1 MALTGSEWRPYKRL
15 AVAIVTAYVNDWI
28 DANIMC
34 ESNGVLPKKLDEY
47 RWQKDRAETFFKG
60 KLCASCEAATGLSG
74 DYILAQLKKGNAT
87 KIVHTLEVGDE

>member
-15 AVAIVTAYVNDWI
+15 AIAIVTAYVNDWI

-47 RWQKDRAETFFKG
+47 QWQRDKAEAFFKS

-74 DYILAQLKKGNAT
+74 DYILAQLKKGNSR
-87 KIVHTLEVGDE
+87 KIVHTLEVNNE

>member
-1 MALTGSEWRPYKRL
+1 MMTGSEWRPYKRL

-28 DANIMC
+28 EANIMR
-34 ESNGVLPKKLDEY
+34 ESRGIEY
-47 RWQKDRAETFFKG
+47 KWQKDRAEAFFKG

-74 DYILAQLKKGNAT
+74 DYILAQLRKGNAT

>member
-1 MALTGSEWRPYKRL
+1 MALTGSEWWPYKRL
-15 AVAIVTAYVNDWI
+15 AVAIVMAYVNDWI

-34 ESNGVLPKKLDEY
+34 ESNGFEY
-47 RWQKDRAETFFKG
+47 QWQKDRAEAFFKG

-74 DYILAQLKKGNAT
+74 DYILNQLRKGNAT